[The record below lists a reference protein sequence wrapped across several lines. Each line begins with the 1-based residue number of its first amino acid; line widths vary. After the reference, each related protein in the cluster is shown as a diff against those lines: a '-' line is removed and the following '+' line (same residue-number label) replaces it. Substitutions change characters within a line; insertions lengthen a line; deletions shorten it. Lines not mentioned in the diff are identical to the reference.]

1 MVINGRCFMQI
12 TIDVPDSFLKELSL
26 GFAKPEQEIKL
37 LLAVKLVEAGRI
49 TTGRAAE
56 WLEMSKPRFMQEMG
70 RYGLSALP
78 VDAMRIKDDI
88 ENVPESFS

>member
-1 MVINGRCFMQI
+1 MHI
-12 TIDVPDSFLKELSL
+12 TIDVLDSFLKEISL

-56 WLEMSKPRFMQEMG
+56 WLGMSKPRFLQEMG

-78 VDAMRIKDDI
+78 VDARNIKDDVG
-88 ENVPESFS
+88 NVSESLS